1 MYKPFPH
8 QVTDSDALLQY
19 QHGLLWADP
28 GTGKTVTAMETFRKG
43 GYDKAV
49 FIVPPIALTMW
60 RTELMEHLPEPTWPL
75 VVYGR
80 VMRKHYPMARKFMI
94 MSYGM
99 VKKYQHL
106 IQDFTY
112 STKGTTLLVLD
123 ESHYLKTPDAQRT
136 RYVFG
141 DFCSYKG
148 GAAMFFD
155 SVLQLTGTPILN
167 HSNDLWSQLR
177 GARPEILEHY
187 GVLQY
192 QQFVN
197 EFCVQKL
204 KAYGPS
210 KPRWVVT
217 GSRNQDTLRALIRD
231 CRVVERTLTEVY
243 DTMPKLHHLKYDIEY
258 KGVRQTG
265 KEYAEIAKELND
277 PDSAMSKQRRL
288 LGVAKAEGVVSRLK
302 ERDTFP
308 ALVGFWHHD
317 AADAIEAAAAIQL
330 PNKVIERIDGSVK
343 SSVRDQI
350 IADFNDGKIDILLGQ
365 MAAMGV
371 AINLQ
376 KACSYIAIAEEVP
389 SPGVLD
395 QFIARVYRA
404 GQKEEVDVEELITAH
419 EIDRTVLWLRTS
431 KQLNIDKLKGASN
444 E

>member
-1 MYKPFPH
+1 
-8 QVTDSDALLQY
+8 
-19 QHGLLWADP
+19 
-28 GTGKTVTAMETFRKG
+28 
-43 GYDKAV
+43 
-49 FIVPPIALTMW
+49 
-60 RTELMEHLPEPTWPL
+60 
-75 VVYGR
+75 
-80 VMRKHYPMARKFMI
+80 
-94 MSYGM
+94 
-99 VKKYQHL
+99 
-106 IQDFTY
+106 
-112 STKGTTLLVLD
+112 
-123 ESHYLKTPDAQRT
+123 
-136 RYVFG
+136 
-141 DFCSYKG
+141 
-148 GAAMFFD
+148 
-155 SVLQLTGTPILN
+155 
-167 HSNDLWSQLR
+167 
-177 GARPEILEHY
+177 
-187 GVLQY
+187 
-192 QQFVN
+192 
-197 EFCVQKL
+197 
-204 KAYGPS
+204 
-210 KPRWVVT
+210 
-217 GSRNQDTLRALIRD
+217 
-231 CRVVERTLTEVY
+231 VVERTLTEVY

-431 KQLNIDKLKGASN
+431 KQLNINKLKGASN